1 MLETIFFSTI
11 YIICCDFCIIKM
23 MLMVDLGE
31 HNITQIITIHMRS
44 CEKNTYFV
52 ILPKLHYFPLQMLS

>member
-1 MLETIFFSTI
+1 
-11 YIICCDFCIIKM
+11 M

-31 HNITQIITIHMRS
+31 HNITQIITTHMRS

>member
-31 HNITQIITIHMRS
+31 HNITRIITTHMRN
-44 CEKNTYFV
+44 CEKITYFV

>member
-1 MLETIFFSTI
+1 
-11 YIICCDFCIIKM
+11 M

-31 HNITQIITIHMRS
+31 HNITQIITTHMRN